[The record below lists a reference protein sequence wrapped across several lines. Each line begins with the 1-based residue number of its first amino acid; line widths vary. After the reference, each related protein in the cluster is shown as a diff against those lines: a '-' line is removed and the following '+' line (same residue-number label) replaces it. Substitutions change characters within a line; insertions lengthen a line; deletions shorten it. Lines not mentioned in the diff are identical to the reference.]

1 MNRKRMRKRSISW
14 LLVLSM
20 VLSLFGGEFASP
32 LSAKA
37 DGEAT
42 ITFGDAKISS
52 NGYYTYPD
60 LTVTVANKSKRIH
73 NLTVKASDTV
83 TSGSS
88 DSGYIRVTGTTI
100 EDYLGKKIT
109 GKGILTKESL
119 DEKYGTEGGVSQGSS
134 NEELSTDN
142 TSMYESITF
151 DFDSAYGSDA
161 TPQGAL
167 ISEVQSYLRTL
178 RFTTSEDGKQEVSIT
193 ATTLS
198 SSDMKVTIN
207 EKEVQLHYYNGHFYG
222 YVPFAKETYGWETG
236 SWKKAYEEAQTA
248 NFSGVAG
255 YLATLTSR
263 GEDRF
268 LYSTFPLYNHYA
280 KMGWIGCTRMSLAD
294 VEAGKE
300 TEELPAFQGPDDPN
314 FVWRWVSGPEKGLEF
329 GQQINSCGY
338 GSGDGGFEAYAGC
351 FSNWE
356 NGSHVEPNG
365 GTAMQQEGFGYY
377 GQYEYGRWNDWPND
391 ATISGY
397 YIEFGGMPG
406 DDQKLKDSLGEDVI
420 ISGSTIEDKVVN
432 PNVKEPESTDAPK
445 ETMKGKPAIRLRDG
459 VTKIE
464 VGTQLIADVS
474 NVTPDDADYVYKW
487 YYEDKDTGVWKEIST
502 TNDRITLT
510 GDL

>member
-100 EDYLGKKIT
+100 EDYLGQKIT

-134 NEELSTDN
+134 NEELSTDS

-222 YVPFAKETYGWETG
+222 YVPFAKEAYGWETG

-248 NFSGVAG
+248 NFSGVTG

-268 LYSTFPLYNHYA
+268 LN
-280 KMGWIGCTRMSLAD
+280 
-294 VEAGKE
+294 
-300 TEELPAFQGPDDPN
+300 
-314 FVWRWVSGPEKGLEF
+314 
-329 GQQINSCGY
+329 
-338 GSGDGGFEAYAGC
+338 
-351 FSNWE
+351 
-356 NGSHVEPNG
+356 
-365 GTAMQQEGFGYY
+365 
-377 GQYEYGRWNDWPND
+377 
-391 ATISGY
+391 
-397 YIEFGGMPG
+397 
-406 DDQKLKDSLGEDVI
+406 
-420 ISGSTIEDKVVN
+420 
-432 PNVKEPESTDAPK
+432 
-445 ETMKGKPAIRLRDG
+445 
-459 VTKIE
+459 TKIRMA
-464 VGTQLIADVS
+464 VGC
-474 NVTPDDADYVYKW
+474 
-487 YYEDKDTGVWKEIST
+487 ISLLA
-502 TNDRITLT
+502 NRSK
-510 GDL
+510 

>member
-1 MNRKRMRKRSISW
+1 MNRKRMRKSSISW

-134 NEELSTDN
+134 NEELSTDS

-207 EKEVQLHYYNGHFYG
+207 EKKVQLHYYNGHFYG
-222 YVPFAKETYGWETG
+222 YVPFAKEEHGWETG
-236 SWKKAYEEAQTA
+236 
-248 NFSGVAG
+248 
-255 YLATLTSR
+255 
-263 GEDRF
+263 
-268 LYSTFPLYNHYA
+268 
-280 KMGWIGCTRMSLAD
+280 
-294 VEAGKE
+294 
-300 TEELPAFQGPDDPN
+300 
-314 FVWRWVSGPEKGLEF
+314 
-329 GQQINSCGY
+329 
-338 GSGDGGFEAYAGC
+338 
-351 FSNWE
+351 
-356 NGSHVEPNG
+356 
-365 GTAMQQEGFGYY
+365 
-377 GQYEYGRWNDWPND
+377 
-391 ATISGY
+391 
-397 YIEFGGMPG
+397 
-406 DDQKLKDSLGEDVI
+406 
-420 ISGSTIEDKVVN
+420 
-432 PNVKEPESTDAPK
+432 
-445 ETMKGKPAIRLRDG
+445 
-459 VTKIE
+459 
-464 VGTQLIADVS
+464 
-474 NVTPDDADYVYKW
+474 
-487 YYEDKDTGVWKEIST
+487 
-502 TNDRITLT
+502 
-510 GDL
+510 